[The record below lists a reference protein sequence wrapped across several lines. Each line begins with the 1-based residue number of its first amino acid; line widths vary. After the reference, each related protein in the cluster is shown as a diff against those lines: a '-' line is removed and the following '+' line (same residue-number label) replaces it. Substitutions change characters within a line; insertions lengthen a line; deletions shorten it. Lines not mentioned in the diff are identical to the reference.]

1 MATNIGSGTLS
12 GNFDSSPTKSS
23 RLRALIEGPE
33 IGFLMEAH
41 DGLSAKIAEEA
52 GFSAVWASGLS
63 MSAALGVRD
72 SNEASWTQV
81 LEVLEFMADA
91 FDFNR

>member
-1 MATNIGSGTLS
+1 MATNIGSRTLS
-12 GNFDSSPTKSS
+12 GNVDSSPTKSS

-52 GFSAVWASGLS
+52 GFSAV
-63 MSAALGVRD
+63 
-72 SNEASWTQV
+72 
-81 LEVLEFMADA
+81 
-91 FDFNR
+91 